1 MISIN
6 TIWQR
11 QIKIFWIFIL
21 GQIIASFYLFK
32 LRGFDLSP
40 ITEWD
45 SYEYLNAAERFP
57 NLLPNEKLY
66 SGMIVYLKVASLL
79 GPVRWIAVIGNT
91 FSVLIS
97 SECLWQITKK
107 YASKNCAWIAVFILL
122 LNPLTAQWTRWVM
135 TESLYFSAVIIWMW
149 LFIYHTSFLL
159 IIFST
164 VASTIRPNAIIL
176 LFSSLIW
183 HPISKVQIKLKPI
196 LKIILLSATI
206 LLIFFALFFYTFEAE
221 TSSILKGFSNG
232 IVIWNMPETYIEI
245 TNTPIDYINLFFR
258 RIFWEIIQI
267 RPWYSFKNNFFISF
281 LMIFFYIFSLRGA
294 WIIRKSKLIFATTL
308 ITIPSLII
316 IGFTWSIYEGRFGWW
331 FLVSW
336 IPLVA
341 IGTQNKK
348 LFFKN

>member
-1 MISIN
+1 MIATN
-6 TIWQR
+6 KIWQR
-11 QIKIFWIFIL
+11 QLKIFCIFIL

-40 ITEWD
+40 IVEWD

-66 SGMIVYLKVASLL
+66 SGIIVYLKVASLL
-79 GPVRWIAVIGNT
+79 GPVKWIAVIGNT
-91 FSVLIS
+91 FAVLIS
-97 SECLWQITKK
+97 SECLWQITNKYGSKK
-107 YASKNCAWIAVFILL
+107 CAWIAVFILL

-135 TESLYFSAVIIWMW
+135 TESLYFSAVIIWIW
-149 LFIYHTSFLL
+149 LFIYQTSFLL

-183 HPISKVQIKLKPI
+183 NPIYKIQMKPKPI
-196 LKIILLSATI
+196 IKIILLSASI
-206 LLIFFALFFYTFEAE
+206 LLILIPLFFYTIEGE
-221 TSSILKGFSNG
+221 TSLILKGFSNG

-245 TNTPIDYINLFFR
+245 TNNPIAYINLFFR

-267 RPWYSFKNNFFISF
+267 RPWYSFKNNLFISF
-281 LMIFFYIFSLRGA
+281 FMIFFYIFSLRGA

-341 IGTQNKK
+341 IGTQKK
-348 LFFKN
+348 INL

>member
-1 MISIN
+1 MIAMN
-6 TIWQR
+6 TFWQR

-66 SGMIVYLKVASLL
+66 SGIIFYLKVASLL

-164 VASTIRPNAIIL
+164 VASTLRPNAIIL
-176 LFSSLIW
+176 LLSSLIW

-206 LLIFFALFFYTFEAE
+206 
-221 TSSILKGFSNG
+221 
-232 IVIWNMPETYIEI
+232 
-245 TNTPIDYINLFFR
+245 
-258 RIFWEIIQI
+258 
-267 RPWYSFKNNFFISF
+267 
-281 LMIFFYIFSLRGA
+281 
-294 WIIRKSKLIFATTL
+294 
-308 ITIPSLII
+308 
-316 IGFTWSIYEGRFGWW
+316 
-331 FLVSW
+331 
-336 IPLVA
+336 
-341 IGTQNKK
+341 
-348 LFFKN
+348 